1 MIVTHTIDTK
11 KPIDPKYIKETEEAS
26 KKPIVFD
33 EACPELSP
41 AMLKQLR
48 CAVRNRNRLL
58 NREKA

>member
-1 MIVTHTIDTK
+1 MIVTYNRKVGEPLTK
-11 KPIDPKYIKETEEAS
+11 EQLEELERAKNMPIT
-26 KKPIVFD
+26 FD
-33 EACPELSP
+33 DDCPELSP

>member
-11 KPIDPKYIKETEEAS
+11 KPIDPKYIKTEEAS
-26 KKPIVFD
+26 KKHIIFD
-33 EACPELSP
+33 DDCPELSP

-58 NREKA
+58 NQEKA